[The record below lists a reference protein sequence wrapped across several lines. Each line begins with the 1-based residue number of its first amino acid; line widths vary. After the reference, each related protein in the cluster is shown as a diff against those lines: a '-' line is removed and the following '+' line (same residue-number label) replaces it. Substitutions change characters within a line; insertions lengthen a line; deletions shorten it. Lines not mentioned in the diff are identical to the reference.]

1 MNLILFRESHNYVV
15 YTRTCNNVKFYFPV
29 EIELTGSVYHYF
41 NVKRFSFGVG

>member
-15 YTRTCNNVKFYFPV
+15 YTCNYVKFYFAV
-29 EIELTGSVYHYF
+29 EIELTRSVYHYF